1 MNEQDRLYNVE
12 SCVHQMMRDLNITIS
27 DDNKDTPKRI
37 AKMLMYEVFANV
49 GKSIRELDDKMTLFK
64 APNKNKVVV
73 KGIKF
78 TSICEHHWLPFTG
91 YADIEYIP
99 KAQII
104 GLSKIPRVVKW
115 FSKMPQ
121 VQERL
126 TEQIGKYLVDVIN
139 PSYLKVT
146 LRDVR
151 HSCVEARG
159 IETECST
166 DTVFEYN
173 N

>member
-1 MNEQDRLYNVE
+1 MDKQNSMYEVE
-12 SCVHQMMRDLNITIS
+12 SAVYQMMRALNINIS

-37 AKMLMYEVFANV
+37 AKMLVTEVFANV
-49 GKSIRELDDKMTLFK
+49 GKDIRELDAQMTLFQ
-64 APNKNKVVV
+64 APNHNIVKV

-78 TSICEHHWLPFTG
+78 TSTCEHHWLPFTG

-99 KAQII
+99 SEHII

-115 FSKMPQ
+115 FSKKPQ

-126 TEQIGKYLVDVIN
+126 TQEIGDYLVKGLKPKYLR
-139 PSYLKVT
+139 VT
-146 LRDVR
+146 LKDVR

-159 IETECST
+159 IESECST
-166 DTVFEYN
+166 DTVFEYYE
-173 N
+173 